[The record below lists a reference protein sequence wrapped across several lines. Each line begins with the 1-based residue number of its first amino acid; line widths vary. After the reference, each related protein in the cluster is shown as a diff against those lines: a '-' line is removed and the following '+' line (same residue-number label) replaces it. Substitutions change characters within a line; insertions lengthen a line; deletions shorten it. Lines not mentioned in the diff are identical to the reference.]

1 MEEINS
7 NANERNVS
15 EDVLMSYVKHQIEY
29 YFSPENLQRDFFLRR
44 KMTPEGFLPVS
55 LIASFNRVQQ
65 LSQDITFIVA
75 SVADS
80 TIVEVKDGL
89 MIRPRESPQTWPL
102 AATDLNPE
110 VAAFVPV
117 LEGEVDGDED
127 TAGTDGDDESEEEE
141 KTNSTPGLVI
151 GSSAPA
157 VKKDPREVLSNLL
170 IEENRGELVQS
181 VPQTPQWTEVRKK
194 SKEERR
200 SQPRDMDMG
209 SGKAGRKEDKREELD
224 FQFDEEI
231 VTPKHNSSARHRYSE
246 PGDEESEGEMS
257 DGEINKLLIIT
268 PQRPKKHDGFDRTA
282 NSMSRV
288 KMSQDMASAINDG
301 LYNYEDELWEPSD
314 EEQWIE
320 TPSGSNAKHVE
331 VISREEM
338 ERLRPEPVPHQNP
351 PSPPEL
357 PGEDCEEMERLR
369 PEPVPHQNP
378 PSPP

>member
-44 KMTPEGFLPVS
+44 KMSPEGFLPIS

-65 LSQDITFIVA
+65 LTQDITFIVA

-117 LEGEVDGDED
+117 LEGEVEGDED
-127 TAGTDGDDESEEEE
+127 MAGTDGDDESEEEE

-151 GSSAPA
+151 GSTPA

-170 IEENRGELVQS
+170 IEENR
-181 VPQTPQWTEVRKK
+181 
-194 SKEERR
+194 
-200 SQPRDMDMG
+200 
-209 SGKAGRKEDKREELD
+209 A
-224 FQFDEEI
+224 
-231 VTPKHNSSARHRYSE
+231 
-246 PGDEESEGEMS
+246 
-257 DGEINKLLIIT
+257 
-268 PQRPKKHDGFDRTA
+268 
-282 NSMSRV
+282 
-288 KMSQDMASAINDG
+288 
-301 LYNYEDELWEPSD
+301 
-314 EEQWIE
+314 
-320 TPSGSNAKHVE
+320 
-331 VISREEM
+331 
-338 ERLRPEPVPHQNP
+338 
-351 PSPPEL
+351 
-357 PGEDCEEMERLR
+357 
-369 PEPVPHQNP
+369 
-378 PSPP
+378 